1 MTIILTNQL
10 QFFKTF
16 YLHLSYIS
24 GEIVQNAIRN
34 RFSQLG
40 KSICKINVITNMH
53 IQAFMT
59 VRHDKSKGR
68 IQGILTSFKQEFSS
82 ESQKKCRQKKMND
95 QRHV

>member
-1 MTIILTNQL
+1 
-10 QFFKTF
+10 
-16 YLHLSYIS
+16 
-24 GEIVQNAIRN
+24 
-34 RFSQLG
+34 
-40 KSICKINVITNMH
+40 MH

-82 ESQKKCRQKKMND
+82 ESQKKCRQKKLNN